1 MRRSIFLAAIAAA
14 VISCST
20 AVEEHISVV
29 PYPNEVNIKGGT
41 FNAAGADI
49 RFSDDLDQ
57 ASQNV
62 IRTFADQLALVTGQ
76 ASTLNGTGASTSFNF
91 ICDASMPEE
100 AYTLNVNKNTATIKA
115 SSLRGFNYA
124 IQTIKQMLPAEIF
137 GKTEAAGKEWTL
149 L

>member
-137 GKTEAAGKEWTL
+137 GKTEAAGKD
-149 L
+149 